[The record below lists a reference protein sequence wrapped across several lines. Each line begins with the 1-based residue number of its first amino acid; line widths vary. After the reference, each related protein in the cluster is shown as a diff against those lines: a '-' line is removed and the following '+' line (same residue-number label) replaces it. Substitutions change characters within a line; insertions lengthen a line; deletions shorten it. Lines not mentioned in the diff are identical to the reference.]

1 MELETVNLED
11 SSSRD
16 SGDSFADRI
25 LDDLLPEDVDWRSL
39 VRSYPV
45 PVLSLA
51 ALGGF
56 LLARK
61 QGMALLGA
69 LSGFVADEVSEQ
81 IAGFRGDG

>member
-1 MELETVNLED
+1 MEPEKVTLED
-11 SSSRD
+11 SNTREA
-16 SGDSFADRI
+16 GDSFADRI
-25 LDDLLPEDVDWRSL
+25 LDDLLPEELDWRNL

-45 PVLSLA
+45 PVLSVA

-56 LLARK
+56 FLARK
-61 QGMALLGA
+61 RGMALLGA